1 MLDNLSAGQIAY
13 APAGVNFVLGD
24 YTETDTLA
32 RCLHGI
38 DSVVHLAASAGVR
51 SSIADPLPSFQTN
64 VEGSFRLLEL
74 ARRANVRKFI
84 NASTAGAIL
93 GDVKTSVTEQM
104 APSPLSP
111 YGASKLAVEGYCS
124 AYANTYGL
132 QCVTLRFSNVY
143 GPRSA
148 HKDSV
153 VSTFI
158 KNILTRKPL
167 VIYGDGTQRRDYLYV
182 GDLVRGIE
190 AVLARP
196 LSGIYH
202 LGSGRW
208 TRLQELIAML
218 KKVSGNEFEVRHLA
232 YRPGEVHSTWCSIA
246 KARRDF
252 AYSVPTRL
260 TVGLNDTWRWYVEN
274 RDLWSRLPAL
284 SATDVSMSTSSDP

>member
-1 MLDNLSAGQIAY
+1 MKILVTGGAGFIGSNLCHHLLSVGGYHITVLDDLSAGQIAY

-93 GDVKTSVTEQM
+93 GDVKMSVTEQM

-148 HKDSV
+148 HKRLGGIHVHQEYSYAKA
-153 VSTFI
+153 I
-158 KNILTRKPL
+158 
-167 VIYGDGTQRRDYLYV
+167 
-182 GDLVRGIE
+182 GDLRRWN
-190 AVLARP
+190 AAAR
-196 LSGIYH
+196 LS
-202 LGSGRW
+202 L
-208 TRLQELIAML
+208 
-218 KKVSGNEFEVRHLA
+218 
-232 YRPGEVHSTWCSIA
+232 
-246 KARRDF
+246 RR
-252 AYSVPTRL
+252 
-260 TVGLNDTWRWYVEN
+260 
-274 RDLWSRLPAL
+274 
-284 SATDVSMSTSSDP
+284 